1 VGSKPGAPLIS
12 KPPLRD
18 RARQELRSYAV
29 IAGYLF
35 VCFAVLMFY
44 ESTLPGG
51 GGTGVFSLATA
62 AVKALILGKF
72 ILIGE
77 AVGVGERSRAPHLAG
92 AILAKCLQFLLL
104 LVVLTVLEELIVG
117 RVHGVGFAQTLAG
130 YETRSL
136 LQVLAK
142 CLVGMLILLPFVAF
156 KEVSRVL
163 GPGVLRRM
171 LTERVAEGR

>member
-1 VGSKPGAPLIS
+1 MS

-18 RARQELRSYAV
+18 RARQELRSYTV

-35 VCFAVLMFY
+35 VCFSVLMFY
-44 ESTLPGG
+44 ESTLHARGA
-51 GGTGVFSLATA
+51 GVFSLATA

-77 AVGVGERSRAPHLAG
+77 AVGVGDRTRAPRLAG
-92 AILAKCLQFLLL
+92 AILAKSLKFLLL
-104 LVVLTVLEELIVG
+104 LIVLTVIEELIVG

-171 LTERVAEGR
+171 LTDSGTTR

>member
-1 VGSKPGAPLIS
+1 MS

-18 RARQELRSYAV
+18 RARRELRSYAT
-29 IAGYLF
+29 ISGYLF
-35 VCFAVLMFY
+35 ACFAVLMFY

-51 GGTGVFSLATA
+51 GNAGAFSFATA

-77 AVGVGERSRAPHLAG
+77 AVGVGDRTRAPRLAG
-92 AILAKCLQFLLL
+92 AILAKSLKFLLL
-104 LVVLTVLEELIVG
+104 LIVLTVIEELIVG
-117 RVHGVGFAQTLAG
+117 KVHGVGFDQTLAG
-130 YETRSL
+130 YEARSV

-163 GPGVLRRM
+163 GPGVLRQM
-171 LTERVAEGR
+171 LTERAADGR

>member
-1 VGSKPGAPLIS
+1 MGSEPGAPLIS

-51 GGTGVFSLATA
+51 GSAGVFSLATA

-77 AVGVGERSRAPHLAG
+77 AVGVGERTRTPRLAG
-92 AILAKCLQFLLL
+92 AIMAKSLQFLLL
-104 LVVLTVLEELIVG
+104 LVVLTVIEELVVG
-117 RVHGVGFAQTLAG
+117 KVHGVGFARTLAG
-130 YETRSL
+130 YETRSV

-142 CLVGMLILLPFVAF
+142 CLIGMLILLPFVAF

-163 GPGVLRRM
+163 GPGVMRKLLFDIR
-171 LTERVAEGR
+171 T